1 MDPFTRIPAE
11 LRLQIFWSLQSKAT
25 ISNLIQASPKML
37 EQYLECESTITRH
50 LLKRD
55 FDDKMI
61 QDAMGIVLFPSP
73 RESRRSTRLVHAH
86 LHSWKLRELPNP
98 LVTRDIFL
106 MDQLDKLHSLLMV
119 FVEDYITKATA
130 TFPPR
135 EYICLPQPSHNQ
147 SFLIFKGQ
155 KVTKRFDSIQIAE
168 VERKR
173 FLRAFLRV
181 ELLSLVRRAINS
193 SYSKTSS
200 IKKIIKKLTRRDA
213 EALRCA
219 WAYVSTLYGAIFA
232 HCADAWLPAADEP
245 AGTGLLFPDSLFI
258 DPQAYGK
265 DIGIELP
272 WRSDIDCMARY
283 GLSLIFA
290 MIRFAITRP
299 QDKKALETFVKKL
312 CRFGKDN
319 ALARILFFDRSIYF
333 EDMYDMVYLRFP
345 YRSDVRQNLNLPRLW
360 WKYDSTLYWYHV
372 YLKIKI
378 FQQRALV
385 FFEDDCYYPKDT
397 TAVPVFPS
405 KEHLDCMAQDLVNK
419 TLSLVGPGP
428 VSTAQLERTRREF
441 RRSQKWQDKMKPKE
455 GNTPGTESSSSLI
468 SMGNHE
474 ISLPDIENGEQLLT
488 WSPRGVVRWDV
499 SEEAYVLVRNL
510 VAGLRTETL
519 LGCSY
524 VWNKRL

>member
-11 LRLQIFWSLQSKAT
+11 LRLQIFSFLQSKAT
-25 ISNLIQASPKML
+25 ISSLIQASPIML
-37 EQYLECESTITRH
+37 EQYLGYKSTITQN

-61 QDAMGIVLFPSP
+61 QDAMGIVLFPSL
-73 RESRRSTRLVHAH
+73 RESRRSARLVHAH

-98 LVTRDIFL
+98 LVTRDILL
-106 MDQLDKLHSLLMV
+106 MDQFDKLHSLLMV
-119 FVEDYITKATA
+119 FVEDYITKATT

-135 EYICLPQPSHNQ
+135 EYICLSPPSHNR

-155 KVTKRFDSIQIAE
+155 KVTIQIAE

-181 ELLSLVRRAINS
+181 ELLSLVQRAINS

-219 WAYVSTLYGAIFA
+219 WASVSTLYGAIFA
-232 HCADAWLPAADEP
+232 HCVDAWLPAADEP

-290 MIRFAITRP
+290 MIRFAIARP
-299 QDKKALETFVKKL
+299 QDKK
-312 CRFGKDN
+312 N
-319 ALARILFFDRSIYF
+319 S
-333 EDMYDMVYLRFP
+333 
-345 YRSDVRQNLNLPRLW
+345 
-360 WKYDSTLYWYHV
+360 
-372 YLKIKI
+372 
-378 FQQRALV
+378 
-385 FFEDDCYYPKDT
+385 
-397 TAVPVFPS
+397 
-405 KEHLDCMAQDLVNK
+405 
-419 TLSLVGPGP
+419 
-428 VSTAQLERTRREF
+428 
-441 RRSQKWQDKMKPKE
+441 
-455 GNTPGTESSSSLI
+455 
-468 SMGNHE
+468 
-474 ISLPDIENGEQLLT
+474 
-488 WSPRGVVRWDV
+488 
-499 SEEAYVLVRNL
+499 
-510 VAGLRTETL
+510 
-519 LGCSY
+519 
-524 VWNKRL
+524 

>member
-1 MDPFTRIPAE
+1 V
-11 LRLQIFWSLQSKAT
+11 
-25 ISNLIQASPKML
+25 ISNLIQASPIML
-37 EQYLECESTITRH
+37 EQYLGCKSTITRQ

-61 QDAMGIVLFPSP
+61 QDAMGIVLFPSL
-73 RESRRSTRLVHAH
+73 RESRRSTRLIHAH

-119 FVEDYITKATA
+119 FVEDYITKAAA

-181 ELLSLVRRAINS
+181 ELLSLVQRAINS

-200 IKKIIKKLTRRDA
+200 IKKIIKKLRRRDA

-232 HCADAWLPAADEP
+232 YCADAWLPAADEP

-290 MIRFAITRP
+290 MIRFAIARP

-312 CRFGKDN
+312 CIFGKDN
-319 ALARILFFDRSIYF
+319 ALAGILFFDRSIYF

-345 YRSDVRQNLNLPRLW
+345 YRSDDRQNLNLPRLW
-360 WKYDSTLYWYHV
+360 WKYDSTLYWYHA

-378 FQQRALV
+378 FQQRAWV
-385 FFEDDCYYPKDT
+385 FFEDDRYYPKDT

-419 TLSLVGPGP
+419 TLSVVGPGP

-499 SEEAYVLVRNL
+499 SEEAYVLVRN
-510 VAGLRTETL
+510 
-519 LGCSY
+519 
-524 VWNKRL
+524 